1 MSFGG
6 RIMAVRIEMNMPEN
20 CYECSFCSA
29 VDIKEW
35 NCRLTEITFPKKYGE
50 GSRLKYCPLKEV
62 KE

>member
-1 MSFGG
+1 
-6 RIMAVRIEMNMPEN
+6 MAVRIEMDMPEN
-20 CYECSFCSA
+20 CYECGFCSA

-50 GSRLKYCPLKEV
+50 GSRLKYCPLEEV